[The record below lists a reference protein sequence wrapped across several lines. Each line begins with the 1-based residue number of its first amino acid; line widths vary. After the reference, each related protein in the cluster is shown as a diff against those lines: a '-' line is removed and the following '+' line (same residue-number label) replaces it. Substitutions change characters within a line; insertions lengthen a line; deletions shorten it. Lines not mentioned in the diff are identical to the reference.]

1 MEFVADGDDQC
12 GFMINLLIN
21 SSLWA
26 NHDLHMLKTRR
37 IMTNNDT
44 VHTGIKDIIK
54 VQPITTLLENLSK
67 NTSMTS
73 IVALAIA

>member
-1 MEFVADGDDQC
+1 
-12 GFMINLLIN
+12 
-21 SSLWA
+21 
-26 NHDLHMLKTRR
+26 MLKTRR